1 MDTARANGKAGGLGQ
16 SPQSLGK
23 ARGLGQYPAIP
34 TAKAGSNGSEPSY
47 GSGLG
52 QGSRTIPGQ
61 QTFLPTRSG
70 HLRVLGGLTLA
81 TWPAWRDNPRNHAS
95 GKPQVTRGLGQ
106 SLTTRP
112 KEHTPEGTKQFTP
125 TPNPLLDMRRAIRL
139 REGAT
144 LQLTTPGAK
153 SN

>member
-1 MDTARANGKAGGLGQ
+1 MVQG
-16 SPQSLGK
+16 S
-23 ARGLGQYPAIP
+23 ARGLGLSPD
-34 TAKAGSNGSEPSY
+34 
-47 GSGLG
+47 L
-52 QGSRTIPGQ
+52 

-95 GKPQVTRGLGQ
+95 GKPQVARGLGQ

-139 REGAT
+139 REGEA
-144 LQLTTPGAK
+144 L
-153 SN
+153 

>member
-1 MDTARANGKAGGLGQ
+1 MDTARVNGKAGGLGQ

-23 ARGLGQYPAIP
+23 ARGLGQSPAIP

-52 QGSRTIPGQ
+52 QGSRTIPGLADLSTNQ
-61 QTFLPTRSG
+61 VWPPKGQ
-70 HLRVLGGLTLA
+70 GGLTLA

-95 GKPQVTRGLGQ
+95 GKPQVARGLGQ

-139 REGAT
+139 REGT
-144 LQLTTPGAK
+144 VL
-153 SN
+153 